1 MLRMP
6 ESASSL
12 GARLVVHTTWAVAA
26 AAAASVRQGSG
37 NSGGSRCMHCSL
49 LEDQGL
55 HLRGECVVPA
65 VSWGAGDHGARLAA
79 VSTGNSFF

>member
-12 GARLVVHTTWAVAA
+12 GARLVLHTTCAH
-26 AAAASVRQGSG
+26 ASVRQGSG

-55 HLRGECVVPA
+55 HLRGVCVVPA
-65 VSWGAGDHGARLAA
+65 VSWGAGDHGARSAA
-79 VSTGNSFF
+79 VSTGNSQWMVQTT